1 MMATKLK
8 FLNQFQKFDLD
19 AFLKDKTIIVNG
31 ISQWKEFGSDKV
43 AGTKIEVVI
52 MKDGTKYVQ
61 KENAQQTNRFATFD
75 IKVRKEIDVPI
86 NSQIISLVNP
96 TAAIY
101 GDYRNQLSV
110 KCEDI
115 KILQS
120 AKQ

>member
-1 MMATKLK
+1 MATKLK

-43 AGTKIEVVI
+43 VGTKIEVAI

-61 KENAQQTNRFATFD
+61 KENEQQTNRFATFD

-115 KILQS
+115 KILQP

>member
-52 MKDGTKYVQ
+52 MKDGTKYVFTDCDGKRYPCKTKDEAIAKQ
-61 KENAQQTNRFATFD
+61 KEKHPNM
-75 IKVRKEIDVPI
+75 K
-86 NSQIISLVNP
+86 
-96 TAAIY
+96 
-101 GDYRNQLSV
+101 
-110 KCEDI
+110 
-115 KILQS
+115 
-120 AKQ
+120 

>member
-1 MMATKLK
+1 MATKLK

-61 KENAQQTNRFATFD
+61 KE
-75 IKVRKEIDVPI
+75 KETKFWFLVLLTSTVQI
-86 NSQIISLVNP
+86 NKFIIL
-96 TAAIY
+96 Y
-101 GDYRNQLSV
+101 
-110 KCEDI
+110 
-115 KILQS
+115 
-120 AKQ
+120 